1 MTLLEKEIEAMLRR
15 YVHAMGGLF
24 YKFVSPGN
32 NGVPDRIAVL
42 PGGRIWFIE
51 LKSDTGT
58 PAALQEWQVEQ
69 LRKRG
74 ANAVFIQG
82 KQEAVD
88 WCVARG
94 IEWDQVKKAREE
106 EGGDAR

>member
-1 MTLLEKEIEAMLRR
+1 MTLLEKQIETGLRKQ
-15 YVHAMGGLF
+15 VQAMGGLF

-51 LKSDTGT
+51 LKSDTGK
-58 PAALQEWQVEQ
+58 PARLQEWVIKQ
-69 LRKRG
+69 LRMRG

-82 KQEAVD
+82 KQEAID
-88 WCVARG
+88 WCVARR
-94 IEWDQVKKAREE
+94 IEWEQVKHD
-106 EGGDAR
+106 EGLED